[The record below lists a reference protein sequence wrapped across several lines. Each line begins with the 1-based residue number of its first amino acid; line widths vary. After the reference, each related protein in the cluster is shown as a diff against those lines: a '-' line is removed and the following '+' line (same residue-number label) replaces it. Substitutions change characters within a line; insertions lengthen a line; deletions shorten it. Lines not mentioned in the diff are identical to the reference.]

1 MGEVISLRLPN
12 ETLKELEKIAKEEAK
27 DKSGVIRELLALGL
41 REKKLEKAI
50 RLYREGRVTLW
61 KAARLAGI
69 SLWQMMEVMRERK
82 VEAQYGL
89 RELGE
94 DMKALKE

>member
-1 MGEVISLRLPN
+1 MGEVISLRLPD

-50 RLYREGRVTLW
+50 RLYREGRATLW

-82 VEAQYGL
+82 DEAQNGL